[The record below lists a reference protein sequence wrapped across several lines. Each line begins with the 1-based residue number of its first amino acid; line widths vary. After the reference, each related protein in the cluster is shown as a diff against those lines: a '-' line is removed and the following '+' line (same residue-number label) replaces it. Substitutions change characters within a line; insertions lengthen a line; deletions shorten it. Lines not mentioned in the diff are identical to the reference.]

1 MLCDGALVPS
11 ASFVLNHSMARV
23 IYLMLTSVQFIIVRM
38 IGILHYFLVR
48 YPCIRGKESLE
59 MY

>member
-1 MLCDGALVPS
+1 MLCDGALGPS

-38 IGILHYFLVR
+38 IGIVHYSLVGNT
-48 YPCIRGKESLE
+48 CIRGKESLE